1 LGGFKINNKYFSK
14 TLSFIQVLFLVQACS
29 YKTKI
34 DSNYYCRQ
42 LKVSCI
48 QSNKVVNF
56 KTSKGDFEVKLVGKD
71 NPVTVSNFL
80 ENIYNNIYENKK
92 FYKIINYPQIRF
104 IHGGINPENK
114 SYMERK
120 QNLNKTSPTI
130 PLEIKFKEEIKPRYN
145 YQIKNP
151 SETVNLVNT
160 FESGSIAMVK
170 SGKNKSSSTEFF
182 FVTTKIPELDGRYS
196 IFGKIIKGL
205 DVLEKINKEDYIKAV
220 QISN

>member
-1 LGGFKINNKYFSK
+1 M
-14 TLSFIQVLFLVQACS
+14 VQACS
-29 YKTKI
+29 YKSKI
-34 DSNYYCRQ
+34 DPNYYCQ
-42 LKVSCI
+42 KLKLSCI
-48 QSNKVVNF
+48 QSNKLVNF
-56 KTSKGDFEVKLVGKD
+56 KTSKGDFEVKLFGKD

-80 ENIYNNIYENKK
+80 ENIDNNIYENKK

-104 IHGGINPENK
+104 IHSGVNPENK
-114 SYMERK
+114 SYIERK

-205 DVLEKINKEDYIKAV
+205 DVLEKINREDYIMAV

>member
-1 LGGFKINNKYFSK
+1 
-14 TLSFIQVLFLVQACS
+14 LFFVPACS
-29 YKTKI
+29 FKNEI
-34 DSNYYCRQ
+34 DSNYYCQ
-42 LKVSCI
+42 KLKLTCI
-48 QSNKVVNF
+48 KGNKIVYF
-56 KTSKGDFEVKLVGKD
+56 KTSKGDFEVKLLGKD
-71 NPVTVSNFL
+71 YPVTVSNFL
-80 ENIYNNIYENKK
+80 ENINNNIYKNKK

-104 IHGGINPENK
+104 IHGGVNPENK
-114 SYMERK
+114 SYIEQK

-205 DVLEKINKEDYIKAV
+205 DVLEKINKEDYIMAV

>member
-1 LGGFKINNKYFSK
+1 
-14 TLSFIQVLFLVQACS
+14 VQACS
-29 YKTKI
+29 YKNNI
-34 DSNYYCRQ
+34 DSNYYCQ
-42 LKVSCI
+42 KLKFVCT
-48 QSNKVVNF
+48 QSNKVVFF
-56 KTSKGDFEVKLVGKD
+56 KTSKGDFEVKLFGKD

-80 ENIYNNIYENKK
+80 QNIENNIYANQK

-104 IHGGINPENK
+104 IHGGVNPENEF
-114 SYMERK
+114 YIERK
-120 QNLNKTSPTI
+120 QTLYKTSPTI

-151 SETVNLVNT
+151 NETENLINT

-182 FVTTKIPELDGRYS
+182 FVTSKIPELDGRYS
-196 IFGKIIKGL
+196 IFGKIIKGY

-220 QISN
+220 QIIN

>member
-1 LGGFKINNKYFSK
+1 M
-14 TLSFIQVLFLVQACS
+14 FLVQACS
-29 YKTKI
+29 YKNKI
-34 DSNYYCRQ
+34 DSNYYCQ
-42 LKVSCI
+42 KLKFSCI

-56 KTSKGDFEVKLVGKD
+56 KTSKGDFEVKLFGKD

-80 ENIYNNIYENKK
+80 ENIDNNIYVNQK
-92 FYKIINYPQIRF
+92 FYKIINYPQISF
-104 IHGGINPENK
+104 IHGGVNPENK
-114 SYMERK
+114 FYIERK
-120 QNLNKTSPTI
+120 QNLNKTSPSI

-151 SETVNLVNT
+151 NETVNLVNT

>member
-1 LGGFKINNKYFSK
+1 
-14 TLSFIQVLFLVQACS
+14 LFQACS
-29 YKTKI
+29 YKNKVDT
-34 DSNYYCRQ
+34 NYYCQKLRF
-42 LKVSCI
+42 SCI
-48 QSNKVVNF
+48 KNNKIINF
-56 KTSKGDFEVKLVGKD
+56 KTTKGDFKVELFGKD

-80 ENIYNNIYENKK
+80 ENIDNDIYVNQK
-92 FYKIINYPQIRF
+92 FYKIIIYPQVKF
-104 IHGGINPENK
+104 IHGGINPKNK
-114 SYMERK
+114 LYFERN
-120 QNLNKTSPTI
+120 QNLNKTSPSI

-151 SETVNLVNT
+151 NEIENLVNT
-160 FESGSIAMVK
+160 FENGSIAMVK

-182 FVTTKIPELDGRYS
+182 FVTSKIPELDGRYS

>member
-1 LGGFKINNKYFSK
+1 M
-14 TLSFIQVLFLVQACS
+14 FLVQACS
-29 YKTKI
+29 SNNKI
-34 DSNYYCRQ
+34 DSNYYCQ
-42 LKVSCI
+42 KLKYSC
-48 QSNKVVNF
+48 SKNNKLVLF
-56 KTSKGDFEVKLVGKD
+56 KTSKGDFEVKLFGKD
-71 NPVTVSNFL
+71 NPVTDSNFI
-80 ENIYNNIYENKK
+80 ENIDNNIYENQK
-92 FYKIINYPQIRF
+92 FYKIINHPQLMF
-104 IHGGINPENK
+104 IHGGVNPENK
-114 SYMERK
+114 PYIERK
-120 QNLNKTSPTI
+120 QNLNKKSPTI

-160 FESGSIAMVK
+160 FESGSIAAMVK
-170 SGKNKSSSTEFF
+170 NGKNKSSSTEFF

>member
-1 LGGFKINNKYFSK
+1 
-14 TLSFIQVLFLVQACS
+14 LVQACS

-34 DSNYYCRQ
+34 DPNYYCQ
-42 LKVSCI
+42 KLKFSCI
-48 QSNKVVNF
+48 QSNKIVNF
-56 KTSKGDFEVKLVGKD
+56 KTTKGDFKVELFGKD

-80 ENIYNNIYENKK
+80 ENIDNGIYVNQK
-92 FYKIINYPQIRF
+92 FYKILNYPQIKF

-114 SYMERK
+114 LYIERK
-120 QNLNKTSPTI
+120 QNLNKTSPSI

-151 SETVNLVNT
+151 NETENLVNT

-170 SGKNKSSSTEFF
+170 SGKNSSSSTEFF
-182 FVTTKIPELDGRYS
+182 FVTNKIPELDGRYS

-205 DVLEKINKEDYIKAV
+205 DVLKKINNEDYIKEVKIA
-220 QISN
+220 N

>member
-1 LGGFKINNKYFSK
+1 
-14 TLSFIQVLFLVQACS
+14 LVQACS
-29 YKTKI
+29 YKSKI
-34 DSNYYCRQ
+34 DSNYYCQ
-42 LKVSCI
+42 KLKFSCI
-48 QSNKVVNF
+48 QSNKLVNF
-56 KTSKGDFEVKLVGKD
+56 KTSKGDFEVKLFGKD

-80 ENIYNNIYENKK
+80 ENIDKNIYENKK

-104 IHGGINPENK
+104 IHGGVNPEIK
-114 SYMERK
+114 SYIERK

-130 PLEIKFKEEIKPRYN
+130 PLEIKFKEEVKPRYN

-170 SGKNKSSSTEFF
+170 SGKDKSSSTEFF

-205 DVLEKINKEDYIKAV
+205 DVLKKINKEDYIEAV